1 MVNDMIN
8 PYLPQ
13 TAEIIERVD
22 ESPTIFTLRL
32 KFVDP
37 KIHAAYAFKPGQFN
51 MLYLHGVGEIAISI
65 VSDPENTDLY
75 DHTIRVVGR
84 VTQGFA
90 KLKAGDQIGIRGPY
104 GNHWPY
110 QTAIGKDILV
120 ITGGLGCAPV
130 VAAINYFFQ
139 RREQYGRIFIVQGVK
154 HSDDLIYKERFA
166 AWAKQPNTQVL
177 LSADVVTKDWPW
189 YKGTTV
195 DLLAKLSQF
204 NATNSMAFICG
215 PEIMMNFSVKTLIG
229 SGMRAED
236 IYLSIERNMQ
246 CGIGHCGHC
255 QLGPF
260 FVCKDGPIFSYA
272 QLRPFLMQAGF

>member
-1 MVNDMIN
+1 MNKPCNN

-13 TAEIIERVD
+13 PAEVIERID
-22 ESPTIFTLRL
+22 ESATIFTLRL

-37 KIHAAYAFKPGQFN
+37 NIHAAYSFQPGQFN

-65 VSDPENTDLY
+65 VSDPTDNTLY

-84 VTQGFA
+84 VTKGFA
-90 KLKAGDQIGIRGPY
+90 QLKVGDQIGIRGPY

-110 QTAIGKDILV
+110 QTIIGKDVLV

-139 RREQYGRIFIVQGVK
+139 RRDQYGRIFIVQGVK
-154 HSDDLIYKERFA
+154 HSNDLIYKDRFA
-166 AWAKQPNTQVL
+166 AWAQHPNTQVL
-177 LSADVVTKDWPW
+177 IAAGVTIKGWPW

-195 DLLAKLSQF
+195 DLLPKLIQF
-204 NATNSMAFICG
+204 NGAKTTALICG
-215 PEIMMNFSVKTLIG
+215 PEIMMYYAIKALIAR
-229 SGMRAED
+229 GMSDES

-272 QLRPFLMQAGF
+272 KLKPLLMKEGF